1 MAHPPSVD
9 AVRRAVVEREP
20 ELGALPG
27 GLLTGLCRLA
37 LRPGP
42 VDDSA
47 AEAVRWGREILGA
60 PSGEILP
67 VLTGLLAAE
76 LYGPPAGEIS
86 ACDDPARGL
95 AAFFIENGARRVW
108 LCRGQKLTLADGRRL
123 ADVLAAS
130 GLAVA
135 PFGTTNRCLARELAD
150 GWTAGDGAV
159 WAASGNFRL
168 AGFVEH
174 LDIDELAETA
184 RGKGGPAAVLLDDWL
199 QPAPTL
205 AGLPAFIIP
214 APGPGFAVGTEPG
227 DAPPETRLR
236 PLFEL
241 LRRTLIGG

>member
-1 MAHPPSVD
+1 MTHPPSVD
-9 AVRRAVVEREP
+9 AVRRAVLEREP
-20 ELGALPG
+20 GLGALPG

-47 AEAVRWGREILGA
+47 DGAVRWGREIIGR

-67 VLTGLLAAE
+67 TLTVLLAAE
-76 LYGPPAGEIS
+76 LYGPPPGDIAP
-86 ACDDPARGL
+86 CDDPARGL
-95 AAFFIENGARRVW
+95 AAFFSGSGARRVR

-123 ADVLAAS
+123 ENILSES
-130 GLAVA
+130 GLETA

-150 GWTAGDGAV
+150 GWADGDGAV
-159 WAASGNFRL
+159 WAASGSFRL

-174 LDIDELAETA
+174 LGIDELAGLS
-184 RGKGGPAAVLLDDWL
+184 RVKGGPAAVLLDDWL
-199 QPAPTL
+199 EPVPPLT
-205 AGLPAFIIP
+205 GLPTFIIP
-214 APGPGFAVGTEPG
+214 AGGPGFAVGTVPG

-241 LRRTLIGG
+241 LRRRLLGG

>member
-20 ELGALPG
+20 GLGALPG

-42 VDDSA
+42 VEDSA
-47 AEAVRWGREILGA
+47 AETVRLGREILGE
-60 PSGEILP
+60 PSGENLT
-67 VLTGLLAAE
+67 VLAGLLAAE
-76 LYGPPAGEIS
+76 LYGPSPGDIAP
-86 ACDDPARGL
+86 CDDPARGL
-95 AAFFIENGARRVW
+95 ADFFKRNGARRVR

-123 ADVLAAS
+123 ADVLTDTD
-130 GLAVA
+130 LAVV

-150 GWTAGDGAV
+150 DWAEGDGAV
-159 WAASGNFRL
+159 WAASGSFRL

-174 LDIDELAETA
+174 LGADELARTA
-184 RGKGGPAAVLLDDWL
+184 RSKGGPAAVLLDDWL
-199 QPAPTL
+199 EPAPPL
-205 AGLPAFIIP
+205 AGLPTFIIP
-214 APGPGFAVGTEPG
+214 AGGPGFTVGNIPG

-241 LRRTLIGG
+241 LRGRLLGG